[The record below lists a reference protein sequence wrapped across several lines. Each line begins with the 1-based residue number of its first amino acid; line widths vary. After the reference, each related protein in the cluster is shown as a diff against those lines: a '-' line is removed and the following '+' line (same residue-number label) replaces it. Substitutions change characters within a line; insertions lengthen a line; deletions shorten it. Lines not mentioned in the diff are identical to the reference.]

1 MKQRFP
7 LLVVSFISLMKEVF
21 YSLFLQHAQ
30 PKLLCCKLK
39 HYFSSHTLGAI
50 LKKNQDLSNLAL
62 IWTKRTEFGFLI
74 ANITM
79 TAGAR

>member
-30 PKLLCCKLK
+30 PKIAMLLVE
-39 HYFSSHTLGAI
+39 I
-50 LKKNQDLSNLAL
+50 L
-62 IWTKRTEFGFLI
+62 F
-74 ANITM
+74 
-79 TAGAR
+79 